1 VINTSAWITE
11 ALVII
16 AAAFVVI
23 ITVIKAIE
31 LLKGDE

>member
-1 VINTSAWITE
+1 MKDTIWIAE

-23 ITVIKAIE
+23 ITVIKAVE
-31 LLKGDE
+31 SLKGDE

>member
-1 VINTSAWITE
+1 MINTSAWIAE

-16 AAAFVVI
+16 AAAYVVI
-23 ITVIKAIE
+23 ITVIKAVE